1 MRVAIAAGGTGGH
14 VYPAVAVANELV
26 AHGDRVLWFGRP
38 SSLEESEA
46 KTLKVDFTA
55 IPLQGLKRRLTLE
68 NARALF
74 RFFKG
79 RSLAKAALV
88 SFGADVLFALGG
100 YVSAPVISAA
110 LGIGLPVAVH
120 EQNAVPGLVVSH
132 YGKKVSR
139 VLLTK
144 PLLEGG
150 LVGKTQVVGMPLRP
164 GIILER
170 QPEWYNDLGLDPKK
184 RTLFIFGGSQGAK
197 ALCRVALDL
206 APVWG
211 REHPDWQILLQTGV
225 ANLDWVSGQIQ
236 TANVVPVGHLNE
248 MGKAYACADVVVS
261 RSGAVSCAEV
271 EVVGKPVIL
280 VPYPHA
286 TRDHQRI
293 NAEAFIREH
302 SNARWIP
309 EQNLETGSLDS
320 IIFELMGTE
329 AQPRSVTG
337 VNAPV
342 QRIVESL
349 KEIAHGGNQ

>member
-14 VYPAVAVANELV
+14 VYPAVAVAGELV
-26 AHGDRVLWFGRP
+26 ARGDKVLWFGRP

-46 KTLKVDFTA
+46 KTLGVDFSA
-55 IPLQGLKRRLTLE
+55 IPLQGLKRRLTWE
-68 NARALF
+68 NARALL
-74 RFFKG
+74 RFLKG
-79 RSLAKAALV
+79 RLLAKKDLV
-88 SFGADVLFALGG
+88 NFRADALFALGS

-139 VLLTK
+139 VLLTQ

-150 LVGKTQVVGMPLRP
+150 LAGGTQVVGMPLRP
-164 GIILER
+164 GIVMGR
-170 QPEWYNDLGLDPKK
+170 QAKWYNDLGLDPAKK
-184 RTLFIFGGSQGAK
+184 TLFVFGGSQGAK

-206 APVWG
+206 APSWE
-211 REHPDWQILLQTGV
+211 RERPEWQILLQTGV
-225 ANLDWVSGQIQ
+225 ANLDWVGSQIHSG
-236 TANVVPVGHLNE
+236 NVVPVGHLNE

-271 EVVGKPVIL
+271 EAVGKPVVL

-293 NAEAFIREH
+293 NAESFIREH
-302 SNARWIP
+302 TNARLVP
-309 EQNLETGSLDS
+309 EQSLEATSLGSTVLALVGNDA
-320 IIFELMGTE
+320 L
-329 AQPRSVTG
+329 PRSETG
-337 VNAPV
+337 VNTPV
-342 QRIVESL
+342 QRIVDLLE
-349 KEIAHGGNQ
+349 EIAHGGSR